1 MKTIDYVLIAIAMLS
16 WVLAVGF
23 GEMKEPLLTILFAI
37 LGAILWTLEII
48 RMRRDR
54 E

>member
-1 MKTIDYVLIAIAMLS
+1 MKTIDYVLVIIAMVS
-16 WVLAVGF
+16 WVLAAGF
-23 GEMKEPLLTILFAI
+23 GEMKEPILMLLFAF